1 MADEKKIKDEEN
13 AGEANDGDE
22 TMRGDEAA
30 NEDGMTVEENKKPAG
45 KIKADYED
53 KYKRAL
59 ADYQNL
65 LKRTAEEKSE
75 CARFANENLLMEILP
90 VYDNL
95 KLALKH
101 ANGLGDEGGKDN
113 GIEKGIELV
122 LRQFKS
128 VLEVEGVKEI
138 EIAGKKYDHAVMEA
152 IGHKETDDKKL
163 DGMVAEELKPG
174 YTLNGRVIIPAR
186 VAVYEFK
193 HNM

>member
-1 MADEKKIKDEEN
+1 MMDDKKIKDEEN

-22 TMRGDEAA
+22 ATRGDEAA
-30 NEDGMTVEENKKPAG
+30 NEDGMTVEENEKPAG
-45 KIKADYED
+45 KIKPDYED

-75 CARFANENLLMEILP
+75 CARYANENLLMEILP

-101 ANGLGDEGGKDN
+101 ANCSGEKVEKKDN
-113 GIEKGIELV
+113 SIEKGIEYV
-122 LRQFKS
+122 TRQFKS
-128 VLEVEGVKEI
+128 VLEMEGVKEI
-138 EIAGKKYDHAVMEA
+138 ETAGKKYDHAVMEA
-152 IGHKETDDKKL
+152 MSHKETDDKKL
-163 DGMVAEELKPG
+163 DGMVAEELRPG

-186 VAVYEFK
+186 VVVYEFK
-193 HNM
+193 V